1 MKRQWL
7 GIKYALIVIGL
18 IVLVLLVMDF
28 NNRMA
33 DLRRLS
39 DKKEEVAAEATGL
52 ALTQMHL
59 QTQIALA
66 TSDRA
71 VLEWAYEEGNLVREG
86 DVLVVPLEAPGAAP
100 APTAA
105 PTATA
110 TPESNWEIWLAL
122 FLEGR

>member
-1 MKRQWL
+1 VKRQWL

-52 ALTQMHL
+52 SLTQMHL

-71 VLEWAYEEGNLVREG
+71 VMEWAYEEGNLVREG

-100 APTAA
+100 TPTAA
-105 PTATA
+105 PPATA
-110 TPESNWEIWLAL
+110 TPENNWEIWLAL